1 MTARRK
7 ISAGDKAVVLL
18 SGGLDSATAL
28 AVALGRGL
36 ECHTLSVH
44 YGQHAWRELVSAAA
58 VSRALG
64 ASRHQEISID
74 LKSIGGSA
82 LVEPGEVPGPE
93 EATRRFGI
101 PETYVPAR
109 NTVLLSLALGYA
121 EVIGAYVVFIG
132 ANSVDYSG
140 YPDCRPEYIAA
151 FNRLAKLAVAEGS
164 SGGRPIRIE
173 APLMR
178 LTKGEIIRLGLSLG
192 VDYKLTMSC
201 YQPTQQGL
209 SCGRCESCL
218 LRLKGFEEA
227 GSVDPIGYVVR
238 PRT

>member
-1 MTARRK
+1 M
-7 ISAGDKAVVLL
+7 VLL

-28 AVALGRGL
+28 AVARDRGY
-36 ECHTLSVH
+36 ECFTLSIH

-64 ASRHQEISID
+64 AVRHQEMAID
-74 LKSIGGSA
+74 LRSIGGSA
-82 LVEPGEVPGPE
+82 LIEPRAVPGPD

-109 NTVLLSLALGYA
+109 NTVLLSLALGWA
-121 EVIGAYVVFIG
+121 EVLGAHTIFIG

-151 FNRLAKLAVAEGS
+151 FNRLARLAVAEGS
-164 SGGRPIRIE
+164 AGGRRIRVE

-178 LTKGEIIRLGLSLG
+178 MSKGEIVSLGLSLG
-192 VDYKLTMSC
+192 VDYGQTMSC
-201 YQPTQQGL
+201 YQPTDGGL

-218 LRLKGFEEA
+218 LRLKGFAEA
-227 GSVDPIGYVVR
+227 GTKDPLGYVVG
-238 PRT
+238 PDAT